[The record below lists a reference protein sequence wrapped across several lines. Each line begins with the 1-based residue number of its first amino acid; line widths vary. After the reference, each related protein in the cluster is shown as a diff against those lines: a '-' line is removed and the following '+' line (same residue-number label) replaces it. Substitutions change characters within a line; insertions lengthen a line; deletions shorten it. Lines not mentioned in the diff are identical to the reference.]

1 MRHLAGA
8 GIPLGL
14 ASCRAH
20 QGYQHPLGDSSR
32 PTSSH
37 CKPNCSLRFGEQAQ
51 QPLAQDGAAQAGRRD
66 PTAAG
71 RDAEA
76 RPAPGCCR
84 PGRAGPRSCY
94 GSSAAAHLPRPAG
107 HQPRGAAGLRG
118 RPQPYGRRLGVHRAG
133 GAPRC
138 CRDTGVAGPG
148 VPAALLCSACSET
161 RGAPR
166 ASLVLCRPGGRLGTR
181 SLSGAPSAGLGRR
194 SRLEGY

>member
-37 CKPNCSLRFGEQAQ
+37 CKLNCSVRFGEQAQ

-94 GSSAAAHLPRPAG
+94 GSSAAAHLPRPAV

-138 CRDTGVAGPG
+138 CRGCRTQSGAGGAEPRC
-148 VPAALLCSACSET
+148 A
-161 RGAPR
+161 RGAWRGVVGPR
-166 ASLVLCRPGGRLGTR
+166 RDFRGWENRAYVGVGEL
-181 SLSGAPSAGLGRR
+181 
-194 SRLEGY
+194 